1 MQRGI
6 TGQSAKNSLKMPNS
20 TWRSFVTQPL
30 LTSRL
35 RGHVRKKRW
44 KEHKNRRMETDFWD
58 LTLYSYNTHK
68 LTVVVVT

>member
-6 TGQSAKNSLKMPNS
+6 TGQSANNSLKMSNS

-30 LTSRL
+30 LISRF
-35 RGHVRKKRW
+35 RGYVRKKMW
-44 KEHKNRRMETDFWD
+44 KEHKTWRKETDFWD